1 MIDDKPIVKL
11 DEAFVLTKQQRI
23 YSRLL
28 NKKIK
33 HIRKQAKVPYE
44 VKVFYM
50 AEFFKLHKN
59 KEFEVVYKDCVS
71 LFELSKELSTKQ
83 QQATT
88 SEVKEVVKMAK
99 IDEAKK
105 IITNVD
111 IPKLMTDKDD
121 KKLIDSIFK
130 F

>member
-1 MIDDKPIVKL
+1 MINDKPIVKL
-11 DEAFVLTKQQRI
+11 ENGFLLTKQQRI

-33 HIRKQAKVPYE
+33 HIKKQGKVPYE

-59 KEFEVVYKDCVS
+59 KEYDVVYKDCLS
-71 LFELSKELSTKQ
+71 LFEQSQQMAIDKPKLAKED
-83 QQATT
+83 
-88 SEVKEVVKMAK
+88 VKMAK
-99 IDEAKK
+99 IENTNNT
-105 IITNVD
+105 ITVD
-111 IPKLMTDKDD
+111 KPKLMTDEDD
-121 KKLIDSIFK
+121 KKLINSIFN